1 MLRPTSNIGSDNVE
15 KLCHHLLGQHKEKLT
30 LRRAGED
37 FFSSCILALKY
48 ELLNNAPMPKM
59 SKLAKKL
66 NERLFVSLLV
76 SPAMSWNYH
85 QTGKLVSKFW
95 WKTRHWNP
103 ILLLWEGL
111 TLLSPPILLKL
122 MSCYTA
128 PTYYTSVKDWKFWK
142 HWHFCLKFHEE
153 RLTLSITTIS

>member
-76 SPAMSWNYH
+76 SPAMS
-85 QTGKLVSKFW
+85 
-95 WKTRHWNP
+95 
-103 ILLLWEGL
+103 
-111 TLLSPPILLKL
+111 
-122 MSCYTA
+122 
-128 PTYYTSVKDWKFWK
+128 
-142 HWHFCLKFHEE
+142 
-153 RLTLSITTIS
+153 